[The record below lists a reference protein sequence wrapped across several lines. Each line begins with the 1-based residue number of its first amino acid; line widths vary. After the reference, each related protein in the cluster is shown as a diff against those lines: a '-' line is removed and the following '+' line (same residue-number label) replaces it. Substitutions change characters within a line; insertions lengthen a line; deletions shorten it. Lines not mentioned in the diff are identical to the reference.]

1 MRTLAV
7 EPPPMLDKEERRVKF
22 INRNGKV
29 LNLTAC
35 LKIYQLI
42 KITGGELRKKLIGD
56 FSSFTNLECSE
67 RQVRNVE
74 IKQAGWPLLITSDDK
89 SNIFYQLKK
98 ILSHRRP

>member
-29 LNLTAC
+29 LNETDC
-35 LKIYQLI
+35 LKIDSSLKKSLVI
-42 KITGGELRKKLIGD
+42 SVGKKLIGD

-67 RQVRNVE
+67 
-74 IKQAGWPLLITSDDK
+74 L
-89 SNIFYQLKK
+89 
-98 ILSHRRP
+98 